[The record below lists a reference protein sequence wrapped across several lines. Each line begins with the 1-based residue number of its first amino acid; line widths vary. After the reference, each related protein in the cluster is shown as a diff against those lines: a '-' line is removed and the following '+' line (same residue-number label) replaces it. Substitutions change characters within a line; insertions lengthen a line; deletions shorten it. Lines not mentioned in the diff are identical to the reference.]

1 MTHETRSFHRA
12 ILPGCALLI
21 VLCFVTLTR
30 ADPDLWGHVRFGGDI
45 IDSATI
51 RLPDTYSFTADKPWT
66 NHEWLSEIIMA
77 SAYRTAGDAGLVL
90 LKLTFIALSLLC
102 VWRIVTGDGAELR
115 PAAIVTTLALG
126 GILPR
131 AQQVRPQLF
140 SVLCFSVLVLLLR
153 RSEKRPAA
161 LWLAPPLF
169 AFWANVHGGWL
180 VGCGT
185 LVLWC
190 AARTWTIRTEGPGY
204 VRPLAILWSA
214 CAASLAATLIN
225 PYGPGLWRFLAETV
239 GVSRRFI
246 PEWGPV
252 TGELTTFGVWALFAL
267 LVIVALRRAG
277 RISRL
282 HAIVVP
288 VFWGV
293 AAFKVSRLD
302 TFFALSTVGFLA
314 PDLIRAFHR
323 ERRGEAAPNPSLRAK
338 AIMVV
343 FALVTLAVTVPL
355 LRNNVLC
362 IDVHASSTMPESGA
376 MEFVRNRQLRGRMV
390 TFFDWGQYAI
400 WHKSGDLL
408 VSMDGRRETV
418 YSERLVDLHL
428 DMYLGMENGLAYLD
442 SLHADYVWIPN
453 ELPLVSNLMTSPMWT
468 PAYRG
473 GRSIIFARSSLLPS
487 GTPVLEGGVAQS
499 RCFPGP

>member
-1 MTHETRSFHRA
+1 MSPETRSLHRA

-21 VLCFVTLTR
+21 LLCFITLTR
-30 ADPDLWGHVRFGGDI
+30 ADPDLWGHVRFGTDI
-45 IDSATI
+45 IDKAAI
-51 RLPDTYSFTADKPWT
+51 RLPDTYSFTSDKPWT
-66 NHEWLSEIIMA
+66 NHEWLAEIIMA

-90 LKLTFIALSLLC
+90 LKLTIIALSLTC
-102 VWRIVTGDGAELR
+102 VWLVVTGDGAALR
-115 PAAIVTTLALG
+115 PAAIVTVLALG
-126 GILPR
+126 GMLPR

-153 RSEKRPAA
+153 RAEKRPAA

-185 LVLWC
+185 VALWC
-190 AARTWTIRTEGPGY
+190 AARTWTIRTEGAPY
-204 VRPLAILWSA
+204 RRPLVILWSA
-214 CAASLAATLIN
+214 AAASLAATLVN
-225 PYGPGLWRFLAETV
+225 PYGTGLWRFLSETV
-239 GVSRRFI
+239 GLSRRYI

-252 TGELTTFGVWALFAL
+252 TGEPTAFGVWALFAL
-267 LVIVALRRAG
+267 LVIVALRRAD
-277 RISRL
+277 RLSRL

-288 VFWGV
+288 LFWGV

-314 PDLIRAFHR
+314 PDLVRAFHR
-323 ERRGEAAPNPSLRAK
+323 ERRADAAQNPSLRVK
-338 AIMVV
+338 AIMSV
-343 FALVTLAVTVPL
+343 FALVTLAVTIPL
-355 LRNNVLC
+355 LKNNLLC
-362 IDVHASSTMPESGA
+362 IDVHATSPMPEAEA
-376 MEFVRNRQLRGRMV
+376 MEFVRNRQLTGRMV

-400 WHKSGDLL
+400 WHNPGGLR

-418 YSERLVDLHL
+418 YSERIVDLHL
-428 DMYLGMENGLAYLD
+428 DMYLGMENGLAYFDTLN
-442 SLHADYVWIPN
+442 ADYVWIPR
-453 ELPLVSNLMTSPMWT
+453 ELPLVSILMKSPLWT

-487 GTPVLEGGVAQS
+487 GTPVQEGGAPQC